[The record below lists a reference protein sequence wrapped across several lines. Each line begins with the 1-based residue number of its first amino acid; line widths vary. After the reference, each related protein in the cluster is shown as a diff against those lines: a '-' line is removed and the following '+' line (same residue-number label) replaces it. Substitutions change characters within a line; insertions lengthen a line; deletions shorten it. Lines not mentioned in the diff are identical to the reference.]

1 MHEMSLAE
9 GIRSIVE
16 QAAHEHGANRVATI
30 VVQIGQLAAV
40 EVDALQFCLESVLQ
54 GSIAEGARVEVE
66 NVAGTGCC
74 RDCGATMPIATLYEP
89 CVQCGSYRV
98 QATGGTEMR
107 VKALE
112 ME

>member
-16 QAAHEHGANRVATI
+16 QVANEHGANRVATI
-30 VVQIGQLAAV
+30 VVQMGELAAV
-40 EVDALQFCLESVLQ
+40 ELDALQFCLESVLR
-54 GSIAEGARVEVE
+54 GSVAEGARVEIE
-66 NVAGTGCC
+66 SVAGTGLC
-74 RDCGATMPIATLYEP
+74 RDCGATVPITTLYDP
-89 CVQCGSYRV
+89 CVQCGGYRV